1 MTPRHST
8 LNLNGKSWNRCYL
21 DACYHHP
28 ELARGFSVL
37 LRMRTYTWVLPNHLW
52 TGKENLSW
60 KCPSCRDDGR
70 ETIEHYILYC
80 PAYHAER
87 QVMLTTIAAAEGIKE
102 KLLQQAQAL

>member
-1 MTPRHST
+1 MHATTIPNSRAASASSSACART
-8 LNLNGKSWNRCYL
+8 LGCHLGATWVPLGCHL
-21 DACYHHP
+21 DATW
-28 ELARGFSVL
+28 
-37 LRMRTYTWVLPNHLW
+37 MRPNHLW

-60 KCPSCRDDGR
+60 KCPSCRDDGKG
-70 ETIEHYILYC
+70 TIEHYILFC